1 MSGCTEK
8 LNIMKI
14 SPHVSYSE
22 VIYSQTAMRNDIDN
36 EPTAAQLIRIKLF
49 ADMLFE
55 PLREWVGG
63 AVKINSCF
71 RSEELNK
78 RIGGASSSQHMANNG
93 AAMDLDDTY
102 KHKTN
107 AEMFYYI
114 KDNLDF
120 DQLIWEFG
128 TDKNPNW
135 VHVSYKKE
143 GNRKQ
148 VLRAIKDDD
157 GRTKYVNY

>member
-1 MSGCTEK
+1 MDLRISEHISYDEVVYSNTAIK
-8 LNIMKI
+8 YNIK
-14 SPHVSYSE
+14 
-22 VIYSQTAMRNDIDN
+22 N
-36 EPTAAQLIRIKLF
+36 EPNLVQLCKIRLGAEF
-49 ADMLFE
+49 VFE
-55 PLREWVGG
+55 PLRKYVGG
-63 AVKINSCF
+63 AIKITSCF
-71 RSEELNK
+71 RSPELNEK
-78 RIGGASSSQHMANNG
+78 LNGSSSSQHLANNG
-93 AAMDLDDTY
+93 CAYDLDDTY

-135 VHVSYKKE
+135 VHVSYVAK

-148 VLRAIKDDD
+148 VLKAIKDSN
-157 GRTKYVNY
+157 GKTKYVSFD